1 MTAKHCRDA
10 CGLCSPVAWTGI
22 LTPLLPGLVTVDS
35 SFNLSVS
42 QFPTCKVEMPINSG
56 SQGGLLCRFH
66 RLAHMEPLD
75 WWIAPGSGLLLLSLF
90 LSWGGGA
97 WRWQHLR

>member
-1 MTAKHCRDA
+1 M
-10 CGLCSPVAWTGI
+10 
-22 LTPLLPGLVTVDS
+22 DS

-66 RLAHMEPLD
+66 SLAHMEPSD

-90 LSWGGGA
+90 LSWGGGRGDGNTSDEGSGVG
-97 WRWQHLR
+97 WKSRT